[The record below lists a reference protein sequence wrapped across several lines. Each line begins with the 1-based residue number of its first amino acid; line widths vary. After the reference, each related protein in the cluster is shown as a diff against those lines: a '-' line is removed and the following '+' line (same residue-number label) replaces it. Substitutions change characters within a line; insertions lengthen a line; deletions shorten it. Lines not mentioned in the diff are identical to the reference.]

1 MTDEIEKLLKLAGP
15 RADIPHGVE
24 QRTYELV
31 RREWQASTQQPDT
44 RKTYK
49 HVYRAWRRND
59 RIAALFSWSL
69 PLGGVTAAII
79 AILVVMRPDPLPS
92 IAVATIT
99 KSIQTTEQSR
109 QYANGS
115 SIFAGD
121 TLTTGE
127 DEGLSLML
135 ARSESL
141 RVDEN
146 TSVRVDAKDRFTLL
160 RGRIYF
166 DTGQFV
172 YRDGG
177 VTVTTSFGAVTDV
190 GTQFSVSTNST
201 NLDVAVREGRVDIS
215 NDDMAQIVMVGERLV
230 VERGTAPRRSDI
242 SPYDEH
248 WSWVAD
254 LAPDFDNENR
264 SQYDFLRWA
273 ARETGRELL
282 FANDKL
288 RMSAMRNDSHGDIS
302 GLTPDEALRAVLP
315 TTTLLYRIEADKI
328 VIAQ

>member
-49 HVYRAWRRND
+49 KVYRAWRRND

-135 ARSESL
+135 ARS
-141 RVDEN
+141 
-146 TSVRVDAKDRFTLL
+146 
-160 RGRIYF
+160 
-166 DTGQFV
+166 
-172 YRDGG
+172 
-177 VTVTTSFGAVTDV
+177 
-190 GTQFSVSTNST
+190 
-201 NLDVAVREGRVDIS
+201 
-215 NDDMAQIVMVGERLV
+215 
-230 VERGTAPRRSDI
+230 
-242 SPYDEH
+242 
-248 WSWVAD
+248 
-254 LAPDFDNENR
+254 
-264 SQYDFLRWA
+264 
-273 ARETGRELL
+273 
-282 FANDKL
+282 
-288 RMSAMRNDSHGDIS
+288 
-302 GLTPDEALRAVLP
+302 
-315 TTTLLYRIEADKI
+315 
-328 VIAQ
+328 